1 MMLSMIARAEVD
13 RSLCLT
19 PDDII
24 WLREWLSQITNSDVE
39 YDIYVYSPLERPK

>member
-1 MMLSMIARAEVD
+1 MLSMIEKAEVD

-24 WLREWLSQITNSDVE
+24 WLREWLSKAKDSNVE
-39 YDIYVYSPLERPK
+39 YEIHVYLPSERPK

>member
-1 MMLSMIARAEVD
+1 MMLSMIARAEID

-24 WLREWLSQITNSDVE
+24 WLREWLSQITNPDVE
-39 YDIYVYSPLERPK
+39 YDIYVYSPP